1 MSAEPSGNAAATPPL
16 PGTGRRLTALTC
28 LVVSAALSGCGPF
41 VERHEVTRETA
52 ARLDDEIKVYEPAE
66 LASLKYTTLY
76 GLESWSC
83 KNKFWD
89 PDPSRSDA
97 LTQMKLKAR
106 EAGATGIKDI
116 SCSGEG
122 TSLGTNCWSSLR
134 CVGTAIKVEAP

>member
-1 MSAEPSGNAAATPPL
+1 MSAEPSGSAAATASL
-16 PGTGRRLTALTC
+16 PGVGRRLAAVTC
-28 LVVSAALSGCGPF
+28 LVVTVALSGCGPF
-41 VERHEVTRETA
+41 VERHEVTQETA

-66 LASLKYTTLY
+66 LASLRYTTLY

-89 PDPSRSDA
+89 PDPTRSDA
-97 LTQMKLKAR
+97 VTQMKLKAR

-116 SCSGEG
+116 YCSSEG

-134 CVGTAIKVEAP
+134 CVGTAIKVDAQ